1 MLTASAQY
9 RAALPFPHRRETRVE
24 VYHDGVRVMDNLPIV
39 DGRVTASLTARVTR
53 QLGLTVDPQYFPVL
67 DTDLLSPTRAVLK
80 VSTGIGYPDGTREI
94 FPVFVGRVRDIARD
108 GRGGVSLT
116 ASDLAQDV
124 IDARFEQPRPSNAGV
139 FITAQIQTLI
149 TEALDSATFGTNDVP
164 QATTPIL
171 VWDEDRGQALDDLA
185 QAVRGRWYA
194 LGDGS
199 FVVRAYPYS
208 VSTPVLAIRDGFG
221 GTLKDASVRKS
232 RSGVYNSVTIRSE
245 RMDGSAPIR
254 ATARDSSPSSPT
266 FYGPLYGKVAQIVK
280 VQTPLT
286 LADAQALAAATLS
299 ASSALSEQWEAECV
313 PDATMEPGDTITIT
327 SRGITG
333 TQIIDN
339 WSLPLLPGPAM
350 RLGTRSSVVAPI
362 IT

>member
-1 MLTASAQY
+1 MLTATAQY
-9 RAALPFPHRRETRVE
+9 REALPVPHRRETRIE
-24 VYHDGVRVMDNLPIV
+24 VYHDGLRVADNLPFN
-39 DGRVTASLTARVTR
+39 DGSVSASLTARVTR
-53 QLGLTVDPQYFPVL
+53 NLGLTVDPSLFPYS

-80 VSTGIGYPDGTREI
+80 VSTGIGYPDGSREI
-94 FPVFVGRVRDIARD
+94 FPVFVGRVMDIARD
-108 GRGGVSLT
+108 ARGGVSLV
-116 ASDLAQDV
+116 ANDLAQDV

-139 FITAQIQTLI
+139 FITSQISTLI
-149 TEALDSATFGTNDVP
+149 TEALPSATFGTNDVP
-164 QATTPIL
+164 VATTPVL

-199 FVVRAYPYS
+199 FVVRAYPYM
-208 VSTPVLAIRDGFG
+208 VSTPVLSIFDGALGTVKEATIR
-221 GTLKDASVRKS
+221 RS

-245 RMDGSAPIR
+245 RMDGTAPIR

-266 FYGPLYGKVAQIVK
+266 FYGPLYGKVAQIIK

-299 ASSALSEQWEAECV
+299 TASALSEQWNVACV
-313 PDATMEPGDTITIT
+313 PDATLEPGDTISIT

-333 TQIIDN
+333 TQIIDK
-339 WSLPLLPGPAM
+339 WSLPLRSGPPM
-350 RLGTRSSVVAPI
+350 QLQTRSSVAAPI

>member
-1 MLTASAQY
+1 MLTATAQY
-9 RAALPFPHRRETRVE
+9 RQALPVPHRRETRVE
-24 VYHDGVRVMDNLPIV
+24 VYHDGVRVADNLPFV
-39 DGRVTASLTARVTR
+39 EGRVTASLTARVTR
-53 QLGLTVDPQYFPVL
+53 QLGLTVDPQYFPML
-67 DTDLLSPTRAVLK
+67 DTDLLSPTRAILK
-80 VSTGIGYPDGTREI
+80 ISTGIGYPNGTREI
-94 FPVFVGRVRDIARD
+94 FPVFVGRVREIARNP
-108 GRGGVSLT
+108 RGGVSLT
-116 ASDLAQDV
+116 ANDLAQDV
-124 IDARFEQPRPSNAGV
+124 VDARFEQPRPSNAGV

-149 TEALDSATFGTNDVP
+149 TEAITSATFGTNNVP

-199 FVVRAYPYS
+199 FVVRAYPYA
-208 VSTPVLAIRDGFG
+208 VSTPVLSLTDGAL
-221 GTLKDASVRKS
+221 GTVKEATVLRS
-232 RSGVYNSVTIRSE
+232 RAGVYNSVTIRSE

-266 FYGPLYGKVAQIVK
+266 FYGSLYGRVAQIIK

-299 ASSALSEQWEAECV
+299 ASSALSEQWTVACV
-313 PDATMEPGDTITIT
+313 PDATLEPGDTISIT

-333 TQIIDN
+333 TQIIDS
-339 WSLPLLPGPAM
+339 WSLPLNPGPPM
-350 RLGTRSSVVAPI
+350 QIVGRSSVVAPI